1 MVTFLLQTFY
11 LLLDGPEF
19 VLYVCNKSRCTYT
32 YVFDPSSVLVGE

>member
-19 VLYVCNKSRCTYT
+19 VLYVRNKSRCTYT